1 MSSTTKQIHDAGF
14 SLQGRTAPTYT
25 RNMPT
30 KVATKGNM
38 NRRHEHYEDY
48 VKEEQSRTGY
58 IVGPM
63 RTLPGRTNSH
73 CNRQPSKKLYRRR
86 QHHQKPTTTTYRPP
100 LLTNHHCHPGRAK
113 QEKLLLST
121 KEALPKLAKQRGNH
135 LFPAHHRRRATRS
148 KEYHV
153 IYHRTTRYIKDC
165 SCIWSNQS
173 IVHDPETTC
182 LQWLS
187 RQLSSFIH

>member
-1 MSSTTKQIHDAGF
+1 MPSTTKQIHDAGF

-25 RNMPT
+25 SNRPT
-30 KVATKGNM
+30 KVAIKENM
-38 NRRHEHYEDY
+38 NRVHEHYEDY
-48 VKEEQSRTGY
+48 VKEEQSWMGY
-58 IVGPM
+58 IVGSM
-63 RTLPGRTNSH
+63 RTLPRVNQQPL
-73 CNRQPSKKLYRRR
+73 QPSKKLHRRR
-86 QHHQKPTTTTYRPP
+86 QRHQKRTTTTNRPP

-182 LQWLS
+182 LQWLP